1 MVGYPP
7 APSYTLVTAPTVF
20 LLQSQELVLQMSFR
34 REWTMIVAAC
44 VVSFTGTAQCW
55 AGPPTGTD
63 AEFTPDPA
71 SVVRSGPAYRFP
83 QQGWIALHIEGAPYQ
98 RGYQHGQLLAAEIAD
113 FVQSLANLKSPLAPT
128 DGWRDMRTL
137 SNALFLRRYDAEYL
151 EEMKGIADGA
161 AAAGAKF
168 DDRKL
173 DLVDIVAVNSAI
185 EVEFLAAGLEATATG
200 LEGGGSSE
208 PADAEAPHELDDH
221 CSAFAAVGPATADG
235 GIVFGHITMFKLNYV
250 RHFNV
255 WLDIQ
260 PAAGHRV
267 LMQTYPG
274 GIMSGLDYYMNDAG
288 LLVAETTIRQTSFDV
303 AGQTVASR
311 IRRVVQY
318 GDSIDEAVR
327 ILKEANN
334 GLYSNEWLFGDV
346 KTNEIAMFELGTRE
360 SKLWRS
366 GNDEWPGGTKGFY
379 WGCNNAKDPA
389 VRRETLA
396 SVADKP
402 ANLVFRPSDRDTV
415 WLGLFGR
422 CEGRIDANFGF
433 KAFTTPPLAAF
444 PSCDAKFT
452 TTALAKELKSWCLF
466 GPPLGRTWEPTA
478 DETRKYADI
487 QPLVPNDWALLS
499 ASAPANAHST
509 SEVAVDLKPFPRDV
523 KEPADVEHGARP
535 AWHGTLLPKAD
546 GDTWLAAAFADYEK
560 IVALE
565 NELKRRSTDG
575 KLGRSAQDRLDV
587 ALFAPRSRWLAA
599 VRRLGH
605 DVPLTSTEFD
615 WRTNEWYDV
624 AAGKGVLLLAALRGE
639 LGSEAFASLM
649 DEFGRAHAGQPTAAA
664 DFLTAAER
672 VAAKRAGGRSLA
684 GLFGAWIESD
694 ATQLAPAGCWGI
706 ESFEFE
712 PEKAIIV
719 YGTRTESQA
728 TREAAELLQRKILR
742 RGSNVLVPL
751 RADSETSDDELNDRH
766 LLLVGRPAVNS
777 VTERCAKSLSV
788 RFGEGSFSLRGETY
802 AHADSA
808 IIVAGDSPF
817 SPRWSVVVYAGLGAR
832 ATRRAV
838 ESLPDRGGQPAQV
851 LLLPRGQ
858 KARRICLGE

>member
-1 MVGYPP
+1 MSVLL
-7 APSYTLVTAPTVF
+7 ASITCLVIAAPT
-20 LLQSQELVLQMSFR
+20 
-34 REWTMIVAAC
+34 
-44 VVSFTGTAQCW
+44 W
-55 AGPPTGTD
+55 AGPPTGSD
-63 AEFTPDPA
+63 AEFMPDPA
-71 SVVRSGPAYRFP
+71 SVVRDGPAYRYP
-83 QQGWIALHIEGAPYQ
+83 QQGWIVLHIDGTPYQ
-98 RGYQHGQLLAAEIAD
+98 RGRQHGRLLAAEIAD
-113 FVQSLANLKSPLAPT
+113 YVQSLANLKSPLAPT
-128 DGWRDMRTL
+128 EAWRDMRTL

-168 DDRKL
+168 DGRQL
-173 DLVDIVAVNSAI
+173 DLIDIVAVNSAI
-185 EVEFLAAGLEATATG
+185 EVEFLAAGLEATANG
-200 LEGGGSSE
+200 LEGRALGE
-208 PADAEAPHELDDH
+208 PADAEAPHEPDDH

-288 LLVAETTIRQTSFDV
+288 LLVAETTIRQTSFDA

-334 GLYSNEWLFGDV
+334 GLYSNEWLLADI
-346 KTNEIAMFELGTRE
+346 KTNEIAMFELGTRA

-366 GNDEWPGGTKGFY
+366 ANDEWPAGSKGFY

-389 VRRETLA
+389 VRRETPSSL
-396 SVADKP
+396 ADKP
-402 ANLVFRPSDRDTV
+402 ANLVFRPSERDTL
-415 WLGLFGR
+415 WLRLFGR
-422 CEGRIDANFGF
+422 CQGRIDASFGF
-433 KAFTTPPLAAF
+433 EAFTTPPLAAF

-478 DETRKYADI
+478 DETRKYSDI
-487 QPLVPNDWALLS
+487 QPLLPNDWTLLGAAAPINTDPAAAL
-499 ASAPANAHST
+499 
-509 SEVAVDLKPFPRDV
+509 AVDLKPFPRDE
-523 KEPADVEHGARP
+523 KEPAEWKLSAHPP

-546 GDTWLAAAFADYEK
+546 GDIWLAAAFADYEK

-565 NELKRRSTDG
+565 NVIQ
-575 KLGRSAQDRLDV
+575 RSASEAKLSRAARDRLEV

-599 VRRLGH
+599 VRRLGR
-605 DVPLTSTEFD
+605 DVPLTSSEFD
-615 WRTNEWYDV
+615 WRTSEWYDI

-639 LGSEAFASLM
+639 LGSEAFARCM
-649 DEFGRAHAGQPTAAA
+649 DEFGRAHAGQPTSTA
-664 DFLTAAER
+664 DFLAAAER
-672 VAAKRAGGRSLA
+672 AAAEPVGGRSLA
-684 GLFGAWIESD
+684 GLFDSWMQRD
-694 ATQLAPAGCWGI
+694 ATPLAPAGCWGI
-706 ESFEFE
+706 DSFEFE
-712 PEKAIIV
+712 PDKAIII
-719 YGTRTESQA
+719 YGTRAESQA
-728 TREAAELLQRKILR
+728 TREAAELLRRKILR
-742 RGSNVLVPL
+742 RGGNVLVPL
-751 RADSETSDDELNDRH
+751 KADSEAGDDDLHNRH
-766 LLLVGRPAVNS
+766 LLLVGRPAVNT
-777 VTERCAKSLSV
+777 VTARCAESLPV
-788 RFGEGSFSLRGETY
+788 RFGDGSFSLRGETY

-808 IIVAGDSPF
+808 IVVAGDHPTN
-817 SPRWSVVVYAGLGAR
+817 PRWSVVVYAGLGAR

-838 ESLPDRGGQPAQV
+838 ESLADRGGRPAQV

-858 KARRICLGE
+858 KARRMCVADVSSK